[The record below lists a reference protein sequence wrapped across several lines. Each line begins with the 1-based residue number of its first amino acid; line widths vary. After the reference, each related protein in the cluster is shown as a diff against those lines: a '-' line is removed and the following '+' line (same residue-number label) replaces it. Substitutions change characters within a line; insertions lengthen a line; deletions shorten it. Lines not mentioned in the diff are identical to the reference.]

1 MSYSLGTTM
10 RSKPHR
16 NIYTFTL
23 IMSVESECVDEAF
36 AAVLDELVE
45 APENV
50 LDDVTYEVRPSLG
63 VVDVDKLGLN
73 QDTEVV
79 WTSDNAE
86 S

>member
-1 MSYSLGTTM
+1 M
-10 RSKPHR
+10 RSKPQL

-23 IMSVESECVDEAF
+23 TMSVESSSVDDAF
-36 AAVLDELVE
+36 AAVLDELVDS
-45 APENV
+45 PENV
-50 LDDVTYEVRPSLG
+50 IDDVSYEVRPSL
-63 VVDVDKLGLN
+63 VVVNVDKLGLN

>member
-1 MSYSLGTTM
+1 M
-10 RSKPHR
+10 RSKPQL

-23 IMSVESECVDEAF
+23 TMSVESSSVDDAF
-36 AAVLDELVE
+36 ATVLDELIE
-45 APENV
+45 SPENV
-50 LDDVTYEVRPSLG
+50 IDDVTYEVRPSL
-63 VVDVDKLGLN
+63 VVVNVDKLGLN

>member
-10 RSKPHR
+10 RSKPQL

-23 IMSVESECVDEAF
+23 TMSVESSSVDDAF
-36 AAVLDELVE
+36 AAVLDELIE
-45 APENV
+45 SPENV
-50 LDDVTYEVRPSLG
+50 IDDVSYEVRPSL
-63 VVDVDKLGLN
+63 VVVNVDKLGLN

>member
-1 MSYSLGTTM
+1 M
-10 RSKPHR
+10 RSKPQL

-23 IMSVESECVDEAF
+23 TMSVESSSVDDAF
-36 AAVLDELVE
+36 ATVLDELIE
-45 APENV
+45 SPENV
-50 LDDVTYEVRPSLG
+50 IDDVSYEVRPSL
-63 VVDVDKLGLN
+63 VVVNVDKLGLN

>member
-1 MSYSLGTTM
+1 M
-10 RSKPHR
+10 RSKPQL

-23 IMSVESECVDEAF
+23 TMSVESSSVDDAF
-36 AAVLDELVE
+36 AAVLDELIE
-45 APENV
+45 SPENV
-50 LDDVTYEVRPSLG
+50 IDDVSYEVRPSL
-63 VVDVDKLGLN
+63 VVVNVDKLGLN

>member
-1 MSYSLGTTM
+1 MSYSLSTTM
-10 RSKPHR
+10 RSKPQL

-23 IMSVESECVDEAF
+23 TMSVESSSVDDAF
-36 AAVLDELVE
+36 ATVLDELIE
-45 APENV
+45 SPENV
-50 LDDVTYEVRPSLG
+50 IDDVSYEVRPSL
-63 VVDVDKLGLN
+63 VVVNVDKLGLN

>member
-1 MSYSLGTTM
+1 M
-10 RSKPHR
+10 RSKPQL

-23 IMSVESECVDEAF
+23 TMSVESSSVDDAF
-36 AAVLDELVE
+36 AAVLDELIE
-45 APENV
+45 SPENV
-50 LDDVTYEVRPSLG
+50 IDDVSYEVRPSLV

>member
-1 MSYSLGTTM
+1 M
-10 RSKPHR
+10 RSKPQL

-23 IMSVESECVDEAF
+23 TMSVESSSVDDAF
-36 AAVLDELVE
+36 AAVLDELIE
-45 APENV
+45 SPENV
-50 LDDVTYEVRPSLG
+50 LEDVSYEVRPSLV

>member
-1 MSYSLGTTM
+1 M
-10 RSKPHR
+10 RSKPQL

-23 IMSVESECVDEAF
+23 TMSVESSSVDDAF
-36 AAVLDELVE
+36 AAVLDELVDS
-45 APENV
+45 PENV
-50 LDDVTYEVRPSLG
+50 LDDVTYEVRPSLV